1 METKLPVEEHF
12 IGRNGW
18 LIRLRWLAVACSA
31 LAIGLGA
38 LLFPDTVAVGPLLAV
53 AAAIAL
59 YNLQFSLYLRTLRL
73 APAGAARLRQATHF
87 AYAQVAVDLLALAV
101 LLHFS
106 GGIENPLVVCFVLHV
121 ITASVLLQ
129 RRVSYLVAA
138 LASVLIAALAGLE
151 YSGVVGHYHL
161 PVFGVE
167 LYRHQLYLATST
179 GVLAGTLFLVA
190 YLTTSMTTQLRDQD
204 RELQATIEMS
214 RTWGRELEEVNE
226 QLRRTDAERTRF
238 MVLVTHE
245 LRAPVSAIYSCLELA
260 LSGVA
265 SPGKAREVLERAQNR
280 AKELLAFISDLLS
293 LTRIR
298 EQAVVRDALPTI
310 QLADVLRDVEDVMKV
325 EAERADIL
333 FGVDIAPD
341 LAPVRARAD
350 QMRLVWM
357 NLVSNAIKYTH
368 PGGIVRVVLGQDAQ
382 NVVATVHD
390 TGIGIAPD
398 DLAKV
403 FDEFYRA
410 SNARLVS
417 PHGTGVGLSIVRRI
431 LENLGG
437 RIWVDSEPG
446 LGTRF
451 TFTLPR
457 AGG

>member
-1 METKLPVEEHF
+1 VEAKPPIEAHL

-18 LIRLRWLAVACSA
+18 LIRLRWLAVGCSA
-31 LAIGLGA
+31 LAIALGG
-38 LLFPDTVAVGPLLAV
+38 LLFPDSVAVGPLLAV
-53 AAAIAL
+53 VAAIAL
-59 YNLQFSLYLRTLRL
+59 YDLQFSLYLRALRL
-73 APAGAARLRQATHF
+73 APPGEARLRQATHF
-87 AYAQVAVDLLALAV
+87 AYAQVALDLIALAA

-106 GGIENPLVVCFVLHV
+106 GGIENPLVICFVLHV

-138 LASVLIAALAGLE
+138 LASVLIASLAGLE
-151 YSGVVGHYHL
+151 YWGVLRHFHL
-161 PVFGVE
+161 PLFGVE

-179 GVLAGTLFLVA
+179 AALTGTLFLVA
-190 YLTTSMTTQLRDQD
+190 YLATSMTTQLREQD
-204 RELQATIEMS
+204 RELQASIEIS
-214 RTWGRELEEVNE
+214 RVRGRELEEVNE
-226 QLRRTDAERTRF
+226 QLRRTDSERTRF

-245 LRAPVSAIYSCLELA
+245 LRAPVSSIYSCLELA

-265 SPGKAREVLERAQNR
+265 SPEKAREVLERAQNR
-280 AKELLAFISDLLS
+280 AKELLSFISDLLS

-298 EQAVVRDALPTI
+298 EQAVVRDVLPVI

-333 FGVDIAPD
+333 FGVEIAPD

-368 PGGIVRVVLGQDAQ
+368 PGGIVRVVLGQDGE
-382 NVVATVHD
+382 NVVASVHD
-390 TGIGIAPD
+390 TGIGIAAD
-398 DLAKV
+398 DIPRV

-437 RIWVDSEPG
+437 KIWVESESG

-451 TFTLPR
+451 CFTIPR
-457 AGG
+457 ASG